1 MSFDPDSSLGIWPR
15 ELGSLQGVLLNQPR
29 IRFAQKGHT
38 EGDHV
43 YAAFGQTVAG
53 RFLSVFF
60 IFELIQ
66 KLAIIISARD
76 MSLKE
81 RKAYGRK

>member
-1 MSFDPDSSLGIWPR
+1 
-15 ELGSLQGVLLNQPR
+15 
-29 IRFAQKGHT
+29 
-38 EGDHV
+38 V

-66 KLAIIISARD
+66 KLAIMIRARD
-76 MSLKE
+76 MSQKE